1 MMTEMVSVSSVKVF
15 RLEEIVNIL
24 AFGEHNQSQ
33 NSEMCLYSETIYNY
47 RQIIVLNSRSDIRD
61 CSHVNILF

>member
-1 MMTEMVSVSSVKVF
+1 MMTGTVSVSSVKVF

-33 NSEMCLYSETIYNY
+33 NSKMCLYSETIYNY
-47 RQIIVLNSRSDIRD
+47 RQIIVLNGRS
-61 CSHVNILF
+61 